1 MLPRIKVPLPVRGD
15 AYTVAD
21 PLTSPK
27 AIERSIYNGTF
38 RLSPKDVFSFAKND
52 NILFYGLTDYLAEN
66 LLDPVTVQDV
76 LNSERFMRDAHAF
89 GYGLPF
95 DREMWMRAIKEFNGR
110 LPVTIEAVPLGA
122 TIFPNEPFLQV
133 TSLSKGYGEIAAL
146 LEAVLLG
153 QVSIA
158 SSALT
163 MRRQL
168 LAAMEEYVREDEPE
182 LDDAA
187 VRFKA
192 SIMIH
197 DFGMCAHANQ
207 YESAMLGR
215 AHLLVFPG
223 TDTFNAAY
231 EAWQLAH
238 CKPVGTSIA
247 ALAHRSVQSF
257 PDQLSCFLNAAAKAI
272 QSAGNNGP
280 AIVSLVSD
288 CYNFDATIEGDL
300 KTTCEKYPQL
310 VAVARPDSGDYV
322 ANVLKIVTE
331 AKNAGFYTV
340 QKNGRIAMTTRRF
353 IQGDSMDWNKM
364 VNVMEALKANGFSP
378 VNCGIFGVGGW
389 LRNTPTRDTLSA
401 AYKLSAIGEDQEPVV
416 KLSHTRAKMSV
427 PGPVHVLRNTEY
439 DAPTVY
445 FEDEAA
451 KGDNILVSYYDGRL
465 VSPFE
470 EPCGEDFLSVKRRV
484 LTDFDNSQKPTQV
497 LSPRIIQVQDA
508 TFAKYNRSRE
518 DFSS

>member
-1 MLPRIKVPLPVRGD
+1 MLPKIKVPFPVRGD
-15 AYTVAD
+15 AYTVAA

-27 AIERSIYNGTF
+27 AIERSVYNLTF
-38 RLSPKDVFSFAKND
+38 RLSPQDAFVFAKND
-52 NILFYGLTDYLAEN
+52 NILFYGLTDYLTEN
-66 LLDPVTVQDV
+66 LLDPVTIQDV

-95 DREMWMRAIKEFNGR
+95 DKEMWMRAIREFNGR
-110 LPVTIEAVPLGA
+110 LPVVIEAVPLGA

-146 LEAVLLG
+146 LEAVLVG
-153 QVSIA
+153 QISIA

-187 VRFKA
+187 IRFKA

-197 DFGMCAHANQ
+197 DFGMRAHANQ

-238 CKPVGTSIA
+238 CNPVGSSIA

-272 QSAGNNGP
+272 ESAGDNT

-288 CYNFDATIEGDL
+288 CYDFNATIEGDL

-331 AKNAGFYTV
+331 AKNAGCYTV

-353 IQGDSMDWNKM
+353 IQGDSMNWTKM
-364 VNVMEALKANGFSP
+364 VNVMNTLKANGFSP

-389 LRNTPTRDTLSA
+389 LRNVPTRDTLSA
-401 AYKLSAIGEDQEPVV
+401 AYKLSAIGEDEEPVV

-427 PGPVHVLRNTEY
+427 PGPVKVLRNTDEG
-439 DAPTVY
+439 APTVY
-445 FEDEAA
+445 FANEENVV
-451 KGDNILVSYYDGRL
+451 GDNLLVSYYDGRL
-465 VSPFE
+465 TDPFE
-470 EPCGEDFLSVKRRV
+470 SPCNENFLNIKDRV
-484 LTDFDNSQKPTQV
+484 QIDFDRSVMPEQV
-497 LSPRIIQVQDA
+497 LSPRILAIQDKILQ
-508 TFAKYNRSRE
+508 KYDRCRE
-518 DFSS
+518 DFEN